1 MIGAIIQARC
11 ESTRFPNKII
21 EKFKN
26 STLIEILLSRVKL
39 CKKIDKIIVVTSDDK
54 RNQKLIKILK
64 KNNINYLVGS
74 KNNVLERYYLAAK
87 KYKIK
92 TIIRL
97 TGDNPLIDPFLI
109 DQFVNEFKK
118 NNIDYLAD
126 SNPPTYPDGMD
137 IEVFNF
143 QSLEK
148 IYLSKSSTFEKEH
161 VTTKLINSRF
171 FKKKIKKFYSDYSF
185 IRLTVDEKKDLKTV
199 YNVLKFFYPKI
210 NFKLKDIINLYK
222 KKPKLFDNNKSI
234 LRNEG
239 AYLNEGQ
246 KLWKRAKE
254 IIPGGNMFISK
265 RPDLFLPKF
274 WPSYYE
280 KAKGCN
286 IWGLDK
292 KKYIDFNLMGVG
304 TNLLGYSRKEI
315 DNSVHEAINKGNMS
329 SLNCQEE
336 VLLAE
341 KLVDMHPWSA
351 KAKFARTGGE
361 ANAMAIRIARSYSK
375 RDNIAVCG
383 YHGWHDWYLSANLN
397 NKGNDQLKNHLLPGL
412 GSSGV
417 LKNMKNSVFTFEYNN
432 INQLIKII
440 KQNNIGTIFMEV
452 SRSFSPKNNFLEQV
466 RDLANKNKIVLIFDE
481 CSSGF
486 RETFGGLHLK
496 YNVNPD
502 ICMFGK
508 ALGNGYAI
516 TAIIGRDKI
525 MSCASKSFISST
537 FWSERIGYVAALS
550 ALKTMEKNKSWEYVT
565 DFGKKIKKAW
575 SDLARKHELLIQ
587 IYGLDA
593 LPSFSINSPNFL
605 KYKTYITQE
614 MLKHN
619 YLASNSVYVSTA
631 HKNHHLRDY
640 LVILDKIFKEIKK
653 CEEGFDI
660 TKLLDGPICESS
672 FKRIN

>member
-21 EKFKN
+21 QKFRN
-26 STLIEILLSRVKL
+26 STLIEILLKRVKL
-39 CKKIDKIIVVTSDDK
+39 CKKIDKIIVVTSNDK
-54 RNQKLIKILK
+54 SNQKLIKILK
-64 KNNINYLVGS
+64 KNNIDYFIGS
-74 KNNVLERYYLAAK
+74 KNNVLERYYLAAE

-97 TGDNPLIDPFLI
+97 TGDNPLIDPNLI
-109 DQFVNEFKK
+109 DEFINDFKK
-118 NNIDYLAD
+118 ENIDYLAD

-137 IEVFNF
+137 VEVFNF
-143 QSLEK
+143 KSLKK
-148 IYLSKSSTFEKEH
+148 IYLSKSNLFEKEH
-161 VTTKLINSRF
+161 VTTKLINSSF
-171 FKKKIKKFYSDYSF
+171 FKKKIKKFYSNYSF
-185 IRLTVDEKKDLKTV
+185 VRLTIDEKKDLKTV
-199 YNVLKFFYPKI
+199 NNVLKFFHPKI
-210 NFKLKDIINLYK
+210 NFTLKDIINLYK
-222 KKPKLFDNNKSI
+222 KKPKLFDNNKLI

-239 AYLNEGQ
+239 SNLNEGQ

-274 WPSYYE
+274 WPSYYS
-280 KAKGCN
+280 KSSGCN

-304 TNLLGYSRKEI
+304 TNILGYARKEI
-315 DNSVHEAINKGNMS
+315 DTAVHKAINKGNMS
-329 SLNCQEE
+329 SLNCEEE

-341 KLVDMHPWSA
+341 KLVDMHPWSS
-351 KAKFARTGGE
+351 KVKFARTGGE

-397 NKGNDQLKNHLLPGL
+397 NKKNDQLKNHLLPGL

-417 LKNMKNSVFTFEYNN
+417 LKSMKDSVYTFDYNN
-432 INQLIKII
+432 INQLMKII
-440 KQNNIGTIFMEV
+440 KQKNVGTIFMEV
-452 SRSFSPKNNFLEQV
+452 SRSFSPKNNFLDKV

-516 TAIIGRDKI
+516 TSIIGEEKI
-525 MSCASKSFISST
+525 MNYASKSFISST
-537 FWSERIGYVAALS
+537 FWSERIGYVAGLNT
-550 ALKTMEKNKSWEYVT
+550 LKTMEKTKSWEYIT
-565 DFGKKIKKAW
+565 KFGKQIKKAW
-575 SDLARKHELLIQ
+575 RQLALKHGLLIQ

-614 MLKHN
+614 MLKYG

-631 HKNHHLRDY
+631 HKAEHLSTY
-640 LVILDKIFKEIKK
+640 LKILDRIFKDIKK
-653 CEEGFDI
+653 CEEGFKI
-660 TKLLDGPICESS
+660 TKLLDGPVCETS
-672 FKRIN
+672 FRRIN

>member
-11 ESTRFPNKII
+11 ESTRFPNKTIQ
-21 EKFKN
+21 KFKN
-26 STLIEILLSRVKL
+26 STLIEILLRRVKL
-39 CKKIDKIIVVTSDDK
+39 CKKVDKIIVVTSNDK

-64 KNNINYLVGS
+64 KNNIDYFIGS

-97 TGDNPLIDPFLI
+97 TGDNPLIDPFLV
-109 DQFVNEFKK
+109 DQFINDFKK
-118 NNIDYLAD
+118 KNIDYLAD

-143 QSLEK
+143 KSLKK
-148 IYLSKSSTFEKEH
+148 IYLSESSLFEKEH
-161 VTTKLINSRF
+161 VTTKLINSYF

-185 IRLTVDEKKDLKTV
+185 IRLTVDEKKDLRTIK
-199 YNVLKFFYPKI
+199 NVLNFFHPKM
-210 NFKLKDIINLYK
+210 NFQLKDIINLYK
-222 KKPKLFDNNKSI
+222 KKPALFDSNKSI
-234 LRNEG
+234 SRNEG

-254 IIPGGNMFISK
+254 TIPGGNMFISK

-274 WPSYYE
+274 WPAYYE
-280 KAKGCN
+280 KARGCN
-286 IWGLDK
+286 IWGLNK

-304 TNLLGYSRKEI
+304 TNLLGYGRKEV
-315 DNSVHEAINKGNMS
+315 DKAVHEAINKGNMS
-329 SLNCQEE
+329 SLNCKEE

-341 KLVDMHPWSA
+341 KLVSMHPWSS

-361 ANAMAIRIARSYSK
+361 ANAMAIRIARSYTK
-375 RDNIAVCG
+375 KDNIAVCG

-397 NKGNDQLKNHLLPGL
+397 NKKNDQLKNHLLPGL

-417 LKNMKNSVFTFEYNN
+417 LKSMKNSVHTFEYNN
-432 INQLIKII
+432 INQLLKII
-440 KQNNIGTIFMEV
+440 KKKNIGTIFMEV
-452 SRSFSPKNNFLEQV
+452 SRSISPKNNFLDKV

-496 YNVNPD
+496 YNINPD

-516 TAIIGRDKI
+516 TSIIGVEKI
-525 MSCASKSFISST
+525 MNYASKSFISST

-550 ALKTMEKNKSWEYVT
+550 TLKTMEKNKSWEYVT
-565 DFGKKIKKAW
+565 DFGKKIKRAW
-575 SDLARKHELLIQ
+575 SDLARKHGLLIE

-614 MLKHN
+614 MLKHS

-631 HKNHHLRDY
+631 HKNEHLNKY
-640 LVILDKIFKEIKK
+640 LKILDKIFKDIKK

-660 TKLLDGPICESS
+660 TKLLDGPVCESS

>member
-11 ESTRFPNKII
+11 ESTRFPNKTIQ
-21 EKFKN
+21 KFKN
-26 STLIEILLSRVKL
+26 STLIEILLRRVKL
-39 CKKIDKIIVVTSDDK
+39 CKKVDKIIVVTSNDK

-64 KNNINYLVGS
+64 KNNIDYFIGS

-97 TGDNPLIDPFLI
+97 TGDNPLIDPFLV
-109 DQFVNEFKK
+109 DQFINDFKK
-118 NNIDYLAD
+118 KNIDYLAD

-143 QSLEK
+143 KSLKK
-148 IYLSKSSTFEKEH
+148 IYLSESSLFEKEH
-161 VTTKLINSRF
+161 VTTKLINSYF

-185 IRLTVDEKKDLKTV
+185 IRLTVDEKKDLRTIK
-199 YNVLKFFYPKI
+199 NVLNFFHPKM
-210 NFKLKDIINLYK
+210 NFQLKDIINLYK
-222 KKPKLFDNNKSI
+222 KKPALFDSNKSI
-234 LRNEG
+234 SRNEG

-254 IIPGGNMFISK
+254 TIPGGNMFISK

-274 WPSYYE
+274 WPAYYE
-280 KAKGCN
+280 KARGCN
-286 IWGLDK
+286 IWGLNK

-304 TNLLGYSRKEI
+304 TNLLGYGRKEV
-315 DNSVHEAINKGNMS
+315 DKAVHEAINKGNMS
-329 SLNCQEE
+329 SLNCKEE

-341 KLVDMHPWSA
+341 KLVSMHPWSS

-361 ANAMAIRIARSYSK
+361 ANAMAIRIARSYTK
-375 RDNIAVCG
+375 KDNIAVCG

-397 NKGNDQLKNHLLPGL
+397 NKKNDQLKNHLLPGL

-417 LKNMKNSVFTFEYNN
+417 LKSMKNSVHTFEYNN
-432 INQLIKII
+432 INQLLKII
-440 KQNNIGTIFMEV
+440 KKKNIGTIFMEV
-452 SRSFSPKNNFLEQV
+452 SRSISPKNNFLDKV

-496 YNVNPD
+496 YNINPD

-516 TAIIGRDKI
+516 TSIIGVEKI
-525 MSCASKSFISST
+525 MSYASKSFISST

-550 ALKTMEKNKSWEYVT
+550 TLKTMEKNKSWEYVT
-565 DFGKKIKKAW
+565 DFGKKIKRAW
-575 SDLARKHELLIQ
+575 SDLARKHGLLIE

-614 MLKHN
+614 MLKHS

-631 HKNHHLRDY
+631 HKNEHLNKY
-640 LVILDKIFKEIKK
+640 LKILDKIFKDIKK

-660 TKLLDGPICESS
+660 TKLLDGPVCESS

>member
-21 EKFKN
+21 QKFKN
-26 STLIEILLSRVKL
+26 STLIEILLRRVKL
-39 CKKIDKIIVVTSDDK
+39 CKKVNKIIVVTSNDK
-54 RNQKLIKILK
+54 SNQKLIKILK
-64 KNNINYLVGS
+64 KNNIDYFIGS
-74 KNNVLERYYLAAK
+74 KNNVLARYYLAAK

-109 DQFVNEFKK
+109 DQFIHDFKK
-118 NNIDYLAD
+118 KNIDYLAD

-137 IEVFNF
+137 VEVFNF
-143 QSLEK
+143 KSLKK
-148 IYLSKSSTFEKEH
+148 IYFSKSSLFEKEH
-161 VTTKLINSRF
+161 VTTKLINSLL
-171 FKKKIKKFYSDYSF
+171 FKKKIKRFYSDYSF
-185 IRLTVDEKKDLKTV
+185 IRLTVDEKKDLRTIN
-199 YNVLKFFYPKI
+199 NVLKFFHPKI
-210 NFKLKDIINLYK
+210 NFQLKDIINLYK
-222 KKPKLFDNNKSI
+222 KKPALFDGNKSI
-234 LRNEG
+234 SRNEG

-280 KAKGCN
+280 KASGCN
-286 IWGLDK
+286 IWGLNK
-292 KKYIDFNLMGVG
+292 KKYTDFNLMGVG
-304 TNLLGYSRKEI
+304 TNLLGYGRKEV
-315 DNSVHEAINKGNMS
+315 DKAVHEAINKGNMS
-329 SLNCQEE
+329 SLNCKEE

-341 KLVDMHPWSA
+341 KLVGMHPWSS

-375 RDNIAVCG
+375 KDNIAVCG

-397 NKGNDQLKNHLLPGL
+397 DKKNDQLKNHLLPGL

-417 LKNMKNSVFTFEYNN
+417 LKSMKNSVHTFQYNN
-432 INQLIKII
+432 IDQLLKII
-440 KQNNIGTIFMEV
+440 KKKNIGTIFMEV
-452 SRSFSPKNNFLEQV
+452 SRSYSPKNNFLDKV

-496 YNVNPD
+496 YRVNPD

-516 TAIIGRDKI
+516 TSIIGVEKI
-525 MSCASKSFISST
+525 MNYASKSFISST

-550 ALKTMEKNKSWEYVT
+550 TLKTMEKNKSWEYVT

-575 SDLARKHELLIQ
+575 SDLAHKHGLLIE

-614 MLKHN
+614 MLKNN

-631 HKNHHLRDY
+631 HQNRHLSEY
-640 LVILDKIFKEIKK
+640 LKILDKIFNAIKK

-660 TKLLDGPICESS
+660 IKLLDGPVCESS
-672 FKRIN
+672 FKRMN

>member
-1 MIGAIIQARC
+1 MIGAIVQARC

-21 EKFKN
+21 QKFKD
-26 STLIEILLSRVKL
+26 TTFIEILLRRVKL
-39 CKKIDKIIVVTSDDK
+39 CKKVDKIIVVTSNDK
-54 RNQKLIKILK
+54 RNQKLIRILK
-64 KNNINYLVGS
+64 KNNIDYFRGN

-87 KYKIK
+87 KYRLK

-97 TGDNPLIDPFLI
+97 TGDNPLIDPVLI
-109 DQFVNEFKK
+109 DQFVNDFNK

-126 SNPPTYPDGMD
+126 STPPTYPDGMD
-137 IEVFNF
+137 VEVFNF
-143 QSLEK
+143 KSLNK
-148 IYLSKSSTFEKEH
+148 IYLSSSNSFEKEH
-161 VTTKLINSRF
+161 VTTKLIKSSF
-171 FKKKIKKFYSDYSF
+171 FKKKIKKFHTDYSF
-185 IRLTVDEKKDLKTV
+185 IRLTVDEKKDLKPI
-199 YNVLKFFYPKI
+199 NNILNFFYPKI
-210 NFKLKDIINLYK
+210 DFTLKDIIDLYK
-222 KKPKLFDNNKSI
+222 NKPNLFNKNKFTV
-234 LRNEG
+234 RDEG
-239 AYLNEGQ
+239 SYLNDGQ

-274 WPSYYE
+274 WPTYYE
-280 KAKGCN
+280 KASGCN

-304 TNLLGYSRKEI
+304 TNLLGYARKEV
-315 DNSVHEAINKGNMS
+315 DNAVSKVINKGNMT
-329 SLNCQEE
+329 SLNCKEE

-341 KLVDMHPWSA
+341 KLVEMHPWSS

-361 ANAMAIRIARSYSK
+361 ANAMAIRISRSYTK
-375 RDNIAVCG
+375 KDNIAVCG

-397 NKGNDQLKNHLLPGL
+397 NKKNDQLKDHLLPGL

-417 LKNMKNSVFTFEYNN
+417 LKSMKNSVYTFEYNN
-432 INQLIKII
+432 INQLSKLIKH
-440 KQNNIGTIFMEV
+440 KNIGTIFMEV
-452 SRSFSPKNNFLEQV
+452 SRSVPPKNNFLDKV

-496 YNVNPD
+496 YKVNPD

-516 TAIIGRDKI
+516 TSIIGEEKI
-525 MSCASKSFISST
+525 MSYASKSFISST
-537 FWSERIGYVAALS
+537 FWSERIGYAAGLS
-550 ALKTMEKNKSWEYVT
+550 TLKTMEKNKSWKYVT
-565 DFGKKIKKAW
+565 NFGKKIKEAW
-575 SDLARKHELLIQ
+575 TNMSIKHDLSIE

-593 LPSFSINSPNFL
+593 LPSFLIKSSNFL

-614 MLKHN
+614 MLKHG

-631 HKNHHLRDY
+631 HKNKDLIGY
-640 LVILDKIFKEIKK
+640 LKILDKVFMDIKK
-653 CEEGFDI
+653 CEDGLNI
-660 TKLLDGPICESS
+660 TKLLDGPICKTS